1 MIQFL
6 STDAAAAGAGA
17 GSLITMI
24 LPMILVIGLMYVIL
38 YLPQKK
44 QDKKD
49 AAMRASIEIGDEVT
63 TIGGIIGHVQAIKDD
78 TFVLETT
85 SDRVKLRMRRS
96 AIASVQ
102 KLDMGGSADK
112 DKAPAAKDNAKES
125 KEAKELPA
133 KDAKEKDKA
142 PAKK

>member
-1 MIQFL
+1 ML
-6 STDAAAAGAGA
+6 NHDAAAAGAGA

-24 LPMILVIGLMYVIL
+24 LPMILVIVFMYIIL

-49 AAMRASIEIGDEVT
+49 AEMRASIEIGDEVT
-63 TIGGIIGHVQAIKDD
+63 TIGGIIGHVQSIKDD

-85 SDRVKLRMRRS
+85 SDRVKIRMRRS

-102 KLDMGGSADK
+102 KLDMGNSGSA
-112 DKAPAAKDNAKES
+112 APAKVA
-125 KEAKELPA
+125 
-133 KDAKEKDKA
+133 EKAEKTDKA